1 MEDELDE
8 EEQEDEDDERKDDD
22 LKSIDTSEFKP
33 GFRIIKKH
41 IASHRFDTVLAAGLN
56 MSRKY

>member
-1 MEDELDE
+1 VDEDLDE
-8 EEQEDEDDERKDDD
+8 EEQDEDDERKDDD

-33 GFRIIKKH
+33 GYKIIKKH

-56 MSRKY
+56 ISRK